1 MASIALAL
9 LAACAREPSEAEKR
23 AAAERAIAQVEAVQ
37 KQKPPPR
44 MLAPHPILF
53 ADIDRHGL
61 YGAHC
66 AFAPGDSMGAVLL
79 ARDKDAYMKIAGQM
93 VRFASDPG
101 SARMPLGAWSRYTGR
116 ELAVALTRAEAKG
129 TPGPSDGNRWDGHLT
144 VTDAFD
150 QVVYDADGLVQCNS

>member
-1 MASIALAL
+1 MWRSCLAGGESGRATVASIALAL

-79 ARDKDAYMKIAGQM
+79 ARDK
-93 VRFASDPG
+93 
-101 SARMPLGAWSRYTGR
+101 
-116 ELAVALTRAEAKG
+116 AVALTRAEAKG